1 VKKSLAIHPKT
12 NNMRLLLNAI
22 RIFVGVLFIFSGL
35 IKANDPLGL
44 SYKMQEFFEIWHLD
58 FLNEYTLAFSILMI
72 AFEIIAGF
80 AVIIGWQ
87 FKLFSWMLFLL
98 IIFFTFLTGYAVLSG
113 KIKECGCFGDCI
125 KLTAEQSFAKDII
138 LFVLIGFLLI
148 KRDQIKAFFAPLI
161 SIALLLLITIGSFA
175 IQWYVLEHL
184 PIFDCLPYKNGVDIE
199 EKMQIPAGA
208 IPDSTVINF
217 VYQKDGK
224 EMEFDAEH
232 FPEDFNDSTYTFVKR
247 YDKIVRK
254 GNAEPAIKDFVIM
267 TSSGIDTTFAILSDP
282 REMLVL
288 FLRKPSEGAS
298 EWITSFQEIVSYSKT
313 NSRPLIAITP
323 AYEEL
328 TTLFSEQKI
337 DIPIF
342 KSDLVAV
349 KTAARS
355 NPTLYKIQQGVII
368 NKWGKADLEQ
378 AIR

>member
-1 VKKSLAIHPKT
+1 
-12 NNMRLLLNAI
+12 M
-22 RIFVGVLFIFSGL
+22 
-35 IKANDPLGL
+35 
-44 SYKMQEFFEIWHLD
+44 
-58 FLNEYTLAFSILMI
+58 
-72 AFEIIAGF
+72 
-80 AVIIGWQ
+80 
-87 FKLFSWMLFLL
+87 
-98 IIFFTFLTGYAVLSG
+98 
-113 KIKECGCFGDCI
+113 
-125 KLTAEQSFAKDII
+125 
-138 LFVLIGFLLI
+138 
-148 KRDQIKAFFAPLI
+148 
-161 SIALLLLITIGSFA
+161 
-175 IQWYVLEHL
+175 QWYVLEHL
-184 PIFDCLPYKNGVDIE
+184 PLFDCLPYKKGVDIE

-232 FPEDFNDSTYTFVKR
+232 FPEDFNDSAYTFVKR

-254 GNAEPAIKDFVIM
+254 GNAEPSIKDFVIM
-267 TSSGIDTTFAILSDP
+267 TSSGIDTTVAILSDP

-288 FLRKPSEGAS
+288 FVRKPSEGAS

-328 TTLFSEQKI
+328 TTLFSDQKI

>member
-80 AVIIGWQ
+80 SVIIGWQ

>member
-1 VKKSLAIHPKT
+1 
-12 NNMRLLLNAI
+12 MRLLLNAI

-44 SYKMQEFFEIWHLD
+44 SYKMQEFFEIWHID

-87 FKLFSWMLFLL
+87 FRLFSWLLFIL

-125 KLTAEQSFAKDII
+125 KLTAEQSFTKDII
-138 LFVLIGFLLI
+138 LFILIGFLLI
-148 KRDQIKAFFAPLI
+148 KRDQIKAFFAPLV
-161 SIALLLLITIGSFA
+161 SIVFLLLITIGSFA
-175 IQWYVLEHL
+175 MQWYVLEHL
-184 PIFDCLPYKNGVDIE
+184 PLFDCLPYKKGVDIE

-224 EMEFDAEH
+224 EIEFDAEH
-232 FPEDFNDSTYTFVKR
+232 FPADFNDSSYVFVKR
-247 YDKIVRK
+247 YDKVVRK

-267 TSSGIDTTFAILSDP
+267 TSSGVDTTIAILSDP

-288 FLRKPSEGAS
+288 FVRKPSEDAS
-298 EWITSFQEIVSYSKT
+298 DWIASFQQIVNYSKS
-313 NSRPLIAITP
+313 NNRPLIAITP

-328 TTLFSEQKI
+328 IALFAEQKI
-337 DIPIF
+337 DVPVF

-355 NPTLYKIQQGVII
+355 NPSLYKIQQGVIL
-368 NKWGKADLEQ
+368 NKWGRADLEQ

>member
-1 VKKSLAIHPKT
+1 
-12 NNMRLLLNAI
+12 MRLLLNAI

-44 SYKMQEFFEIWHLD
+44 SYKMQEFFEIWHMD
-58 FLNEYTLAFSILMI
+58 FLNEFTLAFSILMI

-80 AVIIGWQ
+80 AVIIGWN
-87 FKLFSWMLFLL
+87 FRLFSWLLFLL

-125 KLTAEQSFAKDII
+125 KLTAEQSFTKDII
-138 LFVLIGFLLI
+138 LFILIGFLLI
-148 KRDQIKAFFAPLI
+148 KRDQIQAFFAPLI
-161 SIALLLLITIGSFA
+161 SIVLLLLVTISSFA
-175 IQWYVLEHL
+175 MQWYVLEHL
-184 PIFDCLPYKNGVDIE
+184 PIFDCLPYKKGVDIQ
-199 EKMQIPAGA
+199 EKMQIPVGA

-224 EMEFDAEH
+224 DVEFDAEH

-254 GNAEPAIKDFVIM
+254 GNAEPPIKDFIIM
-267 TSSGIDTTFAILSDP
+267 TPSGSDTTAAILNDP

-288 FLRKPSEGAS
+288 LVRKPNDSPND
-298 EWITSFQEIVSYSKT
+298 WLVSFQNIVSFAKT

-328 TTLFSEQKI
+328 ISIFESNNI

-355 NPTLYKIQQGVII
+355 NPTIYKIQQGVILD
-368 NKWGKADLEQ
+368 KWGRADLLQ
-378 AIR
+378 SIQ

>member
-1 VKKSLAIHPKT
+1 
-12 NNMRLLLNAI
+12 MRLLLNAI

-44 SYKMQEFFEIWHLD
+44 SYKMQEFFEIWHMD
-58 FLNEYTLAFSILMI
+58 FLNEFTLAFSILMI

-80 AVIIGWQ
+80 AVIIGWN
-87 FKLFSWMLFLL
+87 FRLFSWLLFLL

-125 KLTAEQSFAKDII
+125 KLTAEQSFTKDII
-138 LFVLIGFLLI
+138 LFILIGFLLI
-148 KRDQIKAFFAPLI
+148 KRDQIQAFFAPLF
-161 SIALLLLITIGSFA
+161 SIVLLLLVTISSFA
-175 IQWYVLEHL
+175 MQWYVLEHL
-184 PIFDCLPYKNGVDIE
+184 PIFDCLPYKKGVDIQ
-199 EKMQIPAGA
+199 EKMQIPVGA

-224 EMEFDAEH
+224 DVEFDAEH

-254 GNAEPAIKDFVIM
+254 GNAEPPIKDFIIM
-267 TSSGIDTTFAILSDP
+267 TPSGSDTTAAILNDP

-288 FLRKPSEGAS
+288 LVRKPNDSPND
-298 EWITSFQEIVSYSKT
+298 WLVSFQNIVSFAKT

-328 TTLFSEQKI
+328 ISIFESNNI

-355 NPTLYKIQQGVII
+355 NPTIYKIQQGVILD
-368 NKWGKADLEQ
+368 KWGRADLLQ
-378 AIR
+378 SIQ